1 MSLAAHPVM
10 HDPDKTPSGN
20 PRTAEEDAEEG
31 HVVDDVVMGVDD
43 EVAGVVAG
51 VAGEVRRATE
61 DADDHEIPRLINGID
76 PTLRADIPTL
86 SDTVRRPRIELQSRQ
101 PPHLHI
107 FGTANQVTRNN
118 IRCHRPAPGRM

>member
-1 MSLAAHPVM
+1 MQE
-10 HDPDKTPSGN
+10 PDKTPSGN

-43 EVAGVVAG
+43 EVAGV
-51 VAGEVRRATE
+51 AGEVRGATE

-76 PTLRADIPTL
+76 PTLWADIPTL
-86 SDTVRRPRIELQSRQ
+86 SDTVRRPRIELHSRQ